1 MMNSHFIVEGEDKRV
16 EEARVNSV
24 VTLGED
30 DEERWNEVR
39 IYKDLHLKSD
49 NICI

>member
-24 VTLGED
+24 VTMGEE

-39 IYKDLHLKSD
+39 INSDLHLESVI
-49 NICI
+49 ICI